1 MLAING
7 VIPLP
12 PPSPRRH
19 PQVPFWKALVPAKA
33 AADAE
38 ITRLNEADK
47 ARLLEIR
54 IYQVRSLDGASL
66 LTFPFGVVPLP
77 LLPSP
82 HPPHL
87 FVRILPPGPCHDRRE
102 GPL

>member
-47 ARLLEIR
+47 SRLLEIR
-54 IYQVRSLDGASL
+54 IYQVRSLVRCISL
-66 LTFPFGVVPLP
+66 HFSVWCRSA
-77 LLPSP
+77 PSP
-82 HPPHL
+82 PKPP
-87 FVRILPPGPCHDRRE
+87 PPAPFCPNPPTRTVS
-102 GPL
+102 